1 MFRELFIA
9 PMHMRA
15 ALRRCEHEGTPLRMR
30 KRIEKPGDRRAV
42 TRPSRPRAPRA
53 DPPSRTPRA
62 GSISDLRTPQA
73 RPPTARVRLRA
84 QPALEGPLEIRKLC
98 GDCDQ
103 TSQHVPQMQ
112 IRCPRVPGMRF
123 GFMLNKRSQ
132 RNYRGAVL
140 LRSHYRCGTLFSGT
154 NHYHSKLARSTR
166 MSHSRSHIGILR
178 RLIRVYIGYPTD
190 IRIT

>member
-1 MFRELFIA
+1 MRTRRHAVAYAQENRETGG
-9 PMHMRA
+9 P
-15 ALRRCEHEGTPLRMR
+15 
-30 KRIEKPGDRRAV
+30 PGGHAAV
-42 TRPSRPRAPRA
+42 TATRP
-53 DPPSRTPRA
+53 A
-62 GSISDLRTPQA
+62 GGSPF
-73 RPPTARVRLRA
+73 PARVRFRICA
-84 QPALEGPLEIRKLC
+84 RRKHAPRRPAFVFVRSRHSKVHSKYENSAETATRLLSTCPA
-98 GDCDQ
+98 
-103 TSQHVPQMQ
+103 QMQ

-132 RNYRGAVL
+132 RNYRGTVL

>member
-9 PMHMRA
+9 PIHMRA

-132 RNYRGAVL
+132 RNYRGTVLAYFSDLTIAVAHYSL
-140 LRSHYRCGTLFSGT
+140 ERTTTIRS
-154 NHYHSKLARSTR
+154 
-166 MSHSRSHIGILR
+166 SHDPL
-178 RLIRVYIGYPTD
+178 V
-190 IRIT
+190 

>member
-1 MFRELFIA
+1 MRTRRHAVAYAQENRETGG
-9 PMHMRA
+9 P
-15 ALRRCEHEGTPLRMR
+15 
-30 KRIEKPGDRRAV
+30 PGGHAAV
-42 TRPSRPRAPRA
+42 TATRP
-53 DPPSRTPRA
+53 A
-62 GSISDLRTPQA
+62 GGSPF
-73 RPPTARVRLRA
+73 PARVRFRICA
-84 QPALEGPLEIRKLC
+84 RRKHAPRRPAFVFVRSRHSKVHSKYENSGLC

-112 IRCPRVPGMRF
+112 IRCTRVPGMRF

-132 RNYRGAVL
+132 RNYRGTVL

>member
-1 MFRELFIA
+1 MRTRRHAVAYAQENRETGG
-9 PMHMRA
+9 P
-15 ALRRCEHEGTPLRMR
+15 
-30 KRIEKPGDRRAV
+30 PGGHAAV
-42 TRPSRPRAPRA
+42 TATRPGGRIPL
-53 DPPSRTPRA
+53 PRA

-132 RNYRGAVL
+132 RNYRGTVL

>member
-1 MFRELFIA
+1 MRTRRHAVAYAQENRETGG
-9 PMHMRA
+9 PPGGHA
-15 ALRRCEHEGTPLRMR
+15 AVTATRPAGGSPFPDSPRGFDFGFAHAASTPPDGPRSSSCAAGTRRSTRNTKTLRRLG
-30 KRIEKPGDRRAV
+30 
-42 TRPSRPRAPRA
+42 
-53 DPPSRTPRA
+53 
-62 GSISDLRTPQA
+62 
-73 RPPTARVRLRA
+73 
-84 QPALEGPLEIRKLC
+84 
-98 GDCDQ
+98 DQ

-132 RNYRGAVL
+132 RNYRGTVL

>member
-9 PMHMRA
+9 PIHMRA

-42 TRPSRPRAPRA
+42 TAHGHAPRGRI
-53 DPPSRTPRA
+53 PLPRA

-103 TSQHVPQMQ
+103 TSQHMSRTNANPMS
-112 IRCPRVPGMRF
+112 PGAGNAF
-123 GFMLNKRSQ
+123 
-132 RNYRGAVL
+132 
-140 LRSHYRCGTLFSGT
+140 
-154 NHYHSKLARSTR
+154 
-166 MSHSRSHIGILR
+166 
-178 RLIRVYIGYPTD
+178 RLHAEQT
-190 IRIT
+190 